1 MIRIRSGDT
10 VTELAWTGENIP
22 AARLLAQ
29 AGLYPDYPCG
39 GQGRCGKCRVLAHGD
54 LSPAAP
60 EELAQLPPQE
70 LARGVRLA
78 CLARICGPDAE
89 LTLLREDGL
98 LVETGGSLHRLEWD
112 PWAAALGICVDIGT
126 TTVAAYLWD
135 LDRRCRL
142 GVASCKNPQERFGA
156 DVVSR
161 LDASLA
167 GQGDA
172 LRACIVRCLSDLAYQ
187 LCRQAGRPV
196 SDVGGA
202 VITGNTAMLSLL
214 RGYDVRDIALA
225 PFQARHLFGESVPAR
240 ELGLDW
246 GADCQVYL
254 PPCLSAYVGAD
265 ITCGLLACDIL
276 HARGPALLADVGTN
290 GEMALLSDG
299 TIYCCATAAGPAF
312 EGVGISCGSAA
323 VTGAIDAVTVEN
335 NALRCH
341 VIGGGTA
348 RSLCGSGLL
357 DAVAALR
364 RLELVD
370 GYPRVVPGQY
380 VAQGQVL
387 VSGMTLSQY
396 ERPLYSHAQ
405 AEVLA
410 EVEKSYVYTQPLHV
424 EPVLPQAVSK
434 SYYKLYLP
442 WGELS
447 LYAQLDVPENASQRV
462 LRRPAAPFGFHLPAL
477 VEETQVRQAAAVPF
491 DLTPGLAEDIA
502 RSRILDAIRAEFG
515 DYELL
520 EETPSAEEADG
531 AVTLTLRVRMLAD
544 IGKMVPYEG
553 EAMEPDSTIG
563 ADS

>member
-39 GQGRCGKCRVLAHGD
+39 GQGRCGKCRVVALGD

-60 EELAQLPPQE
+60 EELAQLPPRE

-89 LTLLREDGL
+89 LTLPREDGL

-142 GVASCKNPQERFGA
+142 GVTSCKNPQERFGA

-202 VITGNTAMLSLL
+202 VITGNTAMLYLL

-225 PFQARHLFGESVPAR
+225 PFQARHLFGEYVPAR

-364 RLELVD
+364 RDIRSFQLAKAAVCAGVDTLLRAAGRAVSEVETVWLAGGFGCKLSRDSAGAVGLLPRQLIPAVRPSGNTAAMGAALLLCSRRFEAETVSIAAAARLVD
-370 GYPRVVPGQY
+370 LSASPVFQQRFVED
-380 VAQGQVL
+380 
-387 VSGMTLSQY
+387 MTLS
-396 ERPLYSHAQ
+396 
-405 AEVLA
+405 EVT
-410 EVEKSYVYTQPLHV
+410 S
-424 EPVLPQAVSK
+424 
-434 SYYKLYLP
+434 
-442 WGELS
+442 
-447 LYAQLDVPENASQRV
+447 
-462 LRRPAAPFGFHLPAL
+462 
-477 VEETQVRQAAAVPF
+477 
-491 DLTPGLAEDIA
+491 
-502 RSRILDAIRAEFG
+502 
-515 DYELL
+515 
-520 EETPSAEEADG
+520 
-531 AVTLTLRVRMLAD
+531 
-544 IGKMVPYEG
+544 
-553 EAMEPDSTIG
+553 
-563 ADS
+563 

>member
-60 EELAQLPPQE
+60 EELAQLPPRE
-70 LARGVRLA
+70 LARGMRLA

-89 LTLLREDGL
+89 LTLPREDGL

-187 LCRQAGRPV
+187 LCRQVGRPV

-202 VITGNTAMLSLL
+202 VITGNTAMLYLL

-254 PPCLSAYVGAD
+254 PPCQSAYVGAD

-290 GEMALLSDG
+290 GEMALL
-299 TIYCCATAAGPAF
+299 
-312 EGVGISCGSAA
+312 
-323 VTGAIDAVTVEN
+323 
-335 NALRCH
+335 
-341 VIGGGTA
+341 
-348 RSLCGSGLL
+348 
-357 DAVAALR
+357 
-364 RLELVD
+364 
-370 GYPRVVPGQY
+370 
-380 VAQGQVL
+380 
-387 VSGMTLSQY
+387 
-396 ERPLYSHAQ
+396 
-405 AEVLA
+405 
-410 EVEKSYVYTQPLHV
+410 
-424 EPVLPQAVSK
+424 
-434 SYYKLYLP
+434 
-442 WGELS
+442 
-447 LYAQLDVPENASQRV
+447 
-462 LRRPAAPFGFHLPAL
+462 
-477 VEETQVRQAAAVPF
+477 
-491 DLTPGLAEDIA
+491 
-502 RSRILDAIRAEFG
+502 
-515 DYELL
+515 
-520 EETPSAEEADG
+520 
-531 AVTLTLRVRMLAD
+531 
-544 IGKMVPYEG
+544 
-553 EAMEPDSTIG
+553 
-563 ADS
+563 

>member
-60 EELAQLPPQE
+60 EELAQLPPRE

-89 LTLLREDGL
+89 LTLPREDGL

-172 LRACIVRCLSDLAYQ
+172 LRACIVRCLGDLAYQ

-202 VITGNTAMLSLL
+202 VITGNTAMLYLL
-214 RGYDVRDIALA
+214 RGYDVRDIALV
-225 PFQARHLFGESVPAR
+225 PFQARHLFGESVPAW

-246 GADCQVYL
+246 GEDCQVYL

-364 RLELVD
+364 RLELVED
-370 GYPRVVPGQY
+370 SGYMEEDSLPLSGSVSLLRRDIRSFQLAKAAVCAGVDTLLRAAGRAASEVETVWLAGGFGCKLSPDSAGAVGLLPRQLIPAVRPSGNTAAMGAALLLCSRRFEAETVSI
-380 VAQGQVL
+380 AAAARL
-387 VSGMTLSQY
+387 VDLSASPVFQQRFVEDMTLS
-396 ERPLYSHAQ
+396 
-405 AEVLA
+405 EVT
-410 EVEKSYVYTQPLHV
+410 S
-424 EPVLPQAVSK
+424 
-434 SYYKLYLP
+434 
-442 WGELS
+442 
-447 LYAQLDVPENASQRV
+447 
-462 LRRPAAPFGFHLPAL
+462 
-477 VEETQVRQAAAVPF
+477 
-491 DLTPGLAEDIA
+491 
-502 RSRILDAIRAEFG
+502 
-515 DYELL
+515 
-520 EETPSAEEADG
+520 
-531 AVTLTLRVRMLAD
+531 
-544 IGKMVPYEG
+544 
-553 EAMEPDSTIG
+553 
-563 ADS
+563 

>member
-60 EELAQLPPQE
+60 EELAQLPPRE
-70 LARGVRLA
+70 LARGMRLA

-89 LTLLREDGL
+89 LTLPREDGL

-172 LRACIVRCLSDLAYQ
+172 LRTCIVRCLSDLAYQ

-202 VITGNTAMLSLL
+202 VITGNTAMLYLL

-246 GADCQVYL
+246 GTDCQVYL

-276 HARGPALLADVGTN
+276 HASSPALLADVGTN

-364 RLELVD
+364 RLELVED
-370 GYPRVVPGQY
+370 SGYMEDDSLPLSGSVSLLRRDIRSFQLAKAAVCAGVDTLLRAAGRAASEVETVWLAGGFGCKLSPASAGAVGLLPRQLIPAVRPSGNTAAMGAALLLCSRRFEAETVSI
-380 VAQGQVL
+380 AAAARL
-387 VSGMTLSQY
+387 VDLSASPVFQQRFVEDMTLS
-396 ERPLYSHAQ
+396 
-405 AEVLA
+405 EVT
-410 EVEKSYVYTQPLHV
+410 S
-424 EPVLPQAVSK
+424 
-434 SYYKLYLP
+434 
-442 WGELS
+442 
-447 LYAQLDVPENASQRV
+447 
-462 LRRPAAPFGFHLPAL
+462 
-477 VEETQVRQAAAVPF
+477 
-491 DLTPGLAEDIA
+491 
-502 RSRILDAIRAEFG
+502 
-515 DYELL
+515 
-520 EETPSAEEADG
+520 
-531 AVTLTLRVRMLAD
+531 
-544 IGKMVPYEG
+544 
-553 EAMEPDSTIG
+553 
-563 ADS
+563 

>member
-60 EELAQLPPQE
+60 EELAQLPPRE
-70 LARGVRLA
+70 LARGMRLA

-89 LTLLREDGL
+89 LTLPREDGL

-202 VITGNTAMLSLL
+202 VITGNTAMLYLL
-214 RGYDVRDIALA
+214 RGCDVRDIALA

-254 PPCLSAYVGAD
+254 PP
-265 ITCGLLACDIL
+265 ACRPTW
-276 HARGPALLADVGTN
+276 ARTSPAA
-290 GEMALLSDG
+290 
-299 TIYCCATAAGPAF
+299 CWPAIF
-312 EGVGISCGSAA
+312 S
-323 VTGAIDAVTVEN
+323 T
-335 NALRCH
+335 
-341 VIGGGTA
+341 
-348 RSLCGSGLL
+348 
-357 DAVAALR
+357 
-364 RLELVD
+364 
-370 GYPRVVPGQY
+370 
-380 VAQGQVL
+380 
-387 VSGMTLSQY
+387 
-396 ERPLYSHAQ
+396 
-405 AEVLA
+405 
-410 EVEKSYVYTQPLHV
+410 
-424 EPVLPQAVSK
+424 
-434 SYYKLYLP
+434 
-442 WGELS
+442 
-447 LYAQLDVPENASQRV
+447 
-462 LRRPAAPFGFHLPAL
+462 PAAPPCWRTWAPMARWPFCRTEPSTAAPRRRVPPLRAWASP
-477 VEETQVRQAAAVPF
+477 AAAPPSPAP
-491 DLTPGLAEDIA
+491 LTP
-502 RSRILDAIRAEFG
+502 
-515 DYELL
+515 
-520 EETPSAEEADG
+520 
-531 AVTLTLRVRMLAD
+531 
-544 IGKMVPYEG
+544 
-553 EAMEPDSTIG
+553 
-563 ADS
+563 

>member
-39 GQGRCGKCRVLAHGD
+39 GAGPLRQVPRAGPRRPVPRRAGGTG
-54 LSPAAP
+54 PAATP
-60 EELAQLPPQE
+60 GAG
-70 LARGVRLA
+70 RGMRLA

-89 LTLLREDGL
+89 LTLPREDGL

-202 VITGNTAMLSLL
+202 VITGNTAMLYLL

-348 RSLCGSGLL
+348 RSPVRFRPVG
-357 DAVAALR
+357 R
-364 RLELVD
+364 R
-370 GYPRVVPGQY
+370 
-380 VAQGQVL
+380 
-387 VSGMTLSQY
+387 S
-396 ERPLYSHAQ
+396 
-405 AEVLA
+405 
-410 EVEKSYVYTQPLHV
+410 
-424 EPVLPQAVSK
+424 
-434 SYYKLYLP
+434 
-442 WGELS
+442 
-447 LYAQLDVPENASQRV
+447 
-462 LRRPAAPFGFHLPAL
+462 RPAAAGAGGGQRLHGGGQPAP
-477 VEETQVRQAAAVPF
+477 ERQRVPAAAGHPVVPAGQGRRLCRCGHPAPRRGPRCLGGG
-491 DLTPGLAEDIA
+491 DSLAG
-502 RSRILDAIRAEFG
+502 RR
-515 DYELL
+515 
-520 EETPSAEEADG
+520 
-531 AVTLTLRVRMLAD
+531 LRL
-544 IGKMVPYEG
+544 
-553 EAMEPDSTIG
+553 
-563 ADS
+563 

>member
-60 EELAQLPPQE
+60 EELAQLPPRE
-70 LARGVRLA
+70 LARGMRLA

-89 LTLLREDGL
+89 LTLPREDGL

-202 VITGNTAMLSLL
+202 VITGNTAMLYLL
-214 RGYDVRDIALA
+214 RGCDVRDIALA

-364 RLELVD
+364 RLELVED
-370 GYPRVVPGQY
+370 SGYMEDDSLPLSGS
-380 VAQGQVL
+380 
-387 VSGMTLSQY
+387 VSLLRRDIRSFQLAKAAVCAGVDTLLRAAGRAAS
-396 ERPLYSHAQ
+396 
-405 AEVLA
+405 
-410 EVEKSYVYTQPLHV
+410 EVETQDHFLHR
-424 EPVLPQAVSK
+424 L
-434 SYYKLYLP
+434 
-442 WGELS
+442 
-447 LYAQLDVPENASQRV
+447 
-462 LRRPAAPFGFHLPAL
+462 
-477 VEETQVRQAAAVPF
+477 
-491 DLTPGLAEDIA
+491 
-502 RSRILDAIRAEFG
+502 
-515 DYELL
+515 
-520 EETPSAEEADG
+520 
-531 AVTLTLRVRMLAD
+531 
-544 IGKMVPYEG
+544 
-553 EAMEPDSTIG
+553 
-563 ADS
+563 

>member
-1 MIRIRSGDT
+1 M
-10 VTELAWTGENIP
+10 
-22 AARLLAQ
+22 
-29 AGLYPDYPCG
+29 
-39 GQGRCGKCRVLAHGD
+39 
-54 LSPAAP
+54 
-60 EELAQLPPQE
+60 
-70 LARGVRLA
+70 RLA

-89 LTLLREDGL
+89 LTLPREDGL

-202 VITGNTAMLSLL
+202 VITGNTAMLYLL

-246 GADCQVYL
+246 GTDCQVYL

-276 HARGPALLADVGTN
+276 HVHGPALLADVGTN

-364 RLELVD
+364 RLELVED
-370 GYPRVVPGQY
+370 SGYMEDDSLPLSGS
-380 VAQGQVL
+380 
-387 VSGMTLSQY
+387 VSLLRRDIRSFQLAKAAVCAGVDTLLRAAGRAAS
-396 ERPLYSHAQ
+396 
-405 AEVLA
+405 
-410 EVEKSYVYTQPLHV
+410 EVETVWLAGGFGCK
-424 EPVLPQAVSK
+424 LPM
-434 SYYKLYLP
+434 
-442 WGELS
+442 
-447 LYAQLDVPENASQRV
+447 AS
-462 LRRPAAPFGFHLPAL
+462 
-477 VEETQVRQAAAVPF
+477 
-491 DLTPGLAEDIA
+491 
-502 RSRILDAIRAEFG
+502 
-515 DYELL
+515 
-520 EETPSAEEADG
+520 
-531 AVTLTLRVRMLAD
+531 
-544 IGKMVPYEG
+544 
-553 EAMEPDSTIG
+553 
-563 ADS
+563 

>member
-1 MIRIRSGDT
+1 M
-10 VTELAWTGENIP
+10 
-22 AARLLAQ
+22 
-29 AGLYPDYPCG
+29 
-39 GQGRCGKCRVLAHGD
+39 
-54 LSPAAP
+54 
-60 EELAQLPPQE
+60 
-70 LARGVRLA
+70 RLA

-89 LTLLREDGL
+89 LTLPREDGL

-202 VITGNTAMLSLL
+202 VITGNTAMLYLL

-225 PFQARHLFGESVPAR
+225 PFQARHLFGEYVPAR

-265 ITCGLLACDIL
+265 ITCGLLACDML
-276 HARGPALLADVGTN
+276 HASSPALLADVGTN

-299 TIYCCATAAGPAF
+299 AIYCCATAAGPAF

-323 VTGAIDAVTVEN
+323 VTGAIDTVTVEN

-364 RLELVD
+364 RLELVED
-370 GYPRVVPGQY
+370 SGYMEEDSLPLTGS
-380 VAQGQVL
+380 
-387 VSGMTLSQY
+387 VSLLRRDIRSFQLAKAAVCAGVDTLLRAAGRAAS
-396 ERPLYSHAQ
+396 
-405 AEVLA
+405 
-410 EVEKSYVYTQPLHV
+410 EVETVWLAGGFGCKLSPASAGAVGL
-424 EPVLPQAVSK
+424 LPR
-434 SYYKLYLP
+434 
-442 WGELS
+442 
-447 LYAQLDVPENASQRV
+447 QLDPLPSGPPAT
-462 LRRPAAPFGFHLPAL
+462 RRPWARRCCCAPAGSKRRRCPSPPLPGWWTSPPPL
-477 VEETQVRQAAAVPF
+477 CSSSV
-491 DLTPGLAEDIA
+491 LW
-502 RSRILDAIRAEFG
+502 RI
-515 DYELL
+515 
-520 EETPSAEEADG
+520 
-531 AVTLTLRVRMLAD
+531 
-544 IGKMVPYEG
+544 
-553 EAMEPDSTIG
+553 
-563 ADS
+563 

>member
-60 EELAQLPPQE
+60 EELAQLPPRE
-70 LARGVRLA
+70 LARGMRLA

-89 LTLLREDGL
+89 LTLPREDGL

-202 VITGNTAMLSLL
+202 VITGNTAMLYLL

-225 PFQARHLFGESVPAR
+225 PFQARHLFGEYVPAR

-276 HARGPALLADVGTN
+276 HASSPALLADVGTN

-299 TIYCCATAAGPAF
+299 AIYCCATAAGPAF

-364 RLELVD
+364 RLELVED
-370 GYPRVVPGQY
+370 SGYMEDDSLPLSGSVSLLRRDIRSFQLAKAAVCAGVDTLLRAAGRAASEVETVWLAGGFGCKLSPDSAGAVGLLPRQLIPAVRPSDNTAAMGAALLLCSRRFEAETVSI
-380 VAQGQVL
+380 AAAARL
-387 VSGMTLSQY
+387 VDLSASPVFQQRFVEDMTLS
-396 ERPLYSHAQ
+396 
-405 AEVLA
+405 EVT
-410 EVEKSYVYTQPLHV
+410 S
-424 EPVLPQAVSK
+424 
-434 SYYKLYLP
+434 
-442 WGELS
+442 
-447 LYAQLDVPENASQRV
+447 
-462 LRRPAAPFGFHLPAL
+462 
-477 VEETQVRQAAAVPF
+477 
-491 DLTPGLAEDIA
+491 
-502 RSRILDAIRAEFG
+502 
-515 DYELL
+515 
-520 EETPSAEEADG
+520 
-531 AVTLTLRVRMLAD
+531 
-544 IGKMVPYEG
+544 
-553 EAMEPDSTIG
+553 
-563 ADS
+563 

>member
-60 EELAQLPPQE
+60 EELAQLPPRE
-70 LARGVRLA
+70 LARGMRLA

-89 LTLLREDGL
+89 LTLPREDGL

-202 VITGNTAMLSLL
+202 VITGNTAMLYLL

-299 TIYCCATAAGPAF
+299 AIYCCATAAGPAF

-323 VTGAIDAVTVEN
+323 VTGAIDAVTVEKQCP
-335 NALRCH
+335 ALSRH
-341 VIGGGTA
+341 RRRHGPQPVRFRPVGR
-348 RSLCGSGLL
+348 RS
-357 DAVAALR
+357 
-364 RLELVD
+364 
-370 GYPRVVPGQY
+370 
-380 VAQGQVL
+380 
-387 VSGMTLSQY
+387 
-396 ERPLYSHAQ
+396 
-405 AEVLA
+405 
-410 EVEKSYVYTQPLHV
+410 
-424 EPVLPQAVSK
+424 
-434 SYYKLYLP
+434 
-442 WGELS
+442 
-447 LYAQLDVPENASQRV
+447 
-462 LRRPAAPFGFHLPAL
+462 RPAAAGAGGGQRLHGGRQPAP
-477 VEETQVRQAAAVPF
+477 ERQRVPAAAGHPVVPAGQGRRLCRCGHPAPRRGPRCLGGG
-491 DLTPGLAEDIA
+491 DGLAG
-502 RSRILDAIRAEFG
+502 RRFRL
-515 DYELL
+515 
-520 EETPSAEEADG
+520 
-531 AVTLTLRVRMLAD
+531 
-544 IGKMVPYEG
+544 
-553 EAMEPDSTIG
+553 
-563 ADS
+563 